1 MSEYQNRFWD
11 SLQQMT
17 DELGDG
23 HLGPK
28 ATFDTNSKEAEIVA
42 SFLKQWN
49 VYLHAIPSF
58 VVWMLNI
65 PGWVTKQI
73 YGLST
78 SVELLFSKVF
88 ALFGLFDNL
97 GNQSTVV
104 GQVYHGLQLVGSAV
118 FVAFLIAR
126 VLMSLFSTPFKYKE
140 AFNHII
146 LVTAAVAFLPTAMT
160 SFGSVIAN
168 SSLSLIGQEKKAQQ
182 EEQLSHTRASG
193 AVATE
198 STPTETKKN
207 DSLSVQPL
215 QDNITDLWQLAK
227 NKFDVNKLGRFD
239 GDNGYINRSQLGEG
253 VKLNKIS
260 DDNVQSIDFSDN
272 YGANNKELIDYFDK
286 QAKDNNFYT
295 GLPTIFHTVLKS
307 YEYDSDGEPSLVEV
321 TGYKYHSILKAGNVL
336 IPVYP
341 RYRVEWITLWVE
353 QIMLLL
359 LLIGLLFSTIR
370 SIFNVLL
377 SAMVAPIVGYTSV
390 EDSSKFLDLLRQ
402 IFSGIAGI
410 FFEVIIVKYAMWFL
424 SSAPT
429 ATTDAVGS
437 FTSGLSS
444 FETAIAHIALYV
456 ATYVAATMGSRAI
469 ENWLGVSTGAKSGMM
484 MAAGAV
490 VAAYKGPQ
498 MAGRL
503 ATGTVNAVA
512 GRKMPGGQ
520 RTGGLVRGINNMA
533 RGAKNFGGKAA
544 SATARGAKGAFNG
557 VTKSAGAVSGF
568 KDAAKQNGYGNAI
581 KNNLGNAANK
591 GIVQPLNKAGDAVK
605 TGYDKAK
612 TAVKNV
618 DNAATQNFQQGSQA
632 GFKSSTENNLT
643 GGIDYQGQH
652 YDIGYDPRPDY
663 MTRGAQTST
672 GTTRSEQTSP
682 ASSNGNTGVSNK
694 PSSDVGASGGSKQQI
709 RPVQQ
714 VSQQQSQQKTPNS
727 VRQQSQAPSAA
738 RQEPQPKQASTA
750 SQTPKSTPQT
760 QQPQVKEEVKEDKL
774 NRIGSKQNETEL

>member
-42 SFLKQWN
+42 SFLKQWS

-182 EEQLSHTRASG
+182 EEQLSHIRASG

-260 DDNVQSIDFSDN
+260 DDNVHSIDFSDN

-484 MAAGAV
+484 TAAGTV
-490 VAAYKGPQ
+490 FAAYKGAQ
-498 MAGRL
+498 MAGGL

-520 RTGGLVRGINNMA
+520 RTGGLVRGINNMD
-533 RGAKNFGGKAA
+533 RGLKNFGGKASGA
-544 SATARGAKGAFNG
+544 VKRGAQ
-557 VTKSAGAVSGF
+557 GAVNGASKAAGSMAGF
-568 KDAAKQNGYGNAI
+568 MKAGNENGYGNAAKSAMRNAASNISQSMPNGNFGSSMKAGFNNI
-581 KNNLGNAANK
+581 KNSAGNVKNAASES
-591 GIVQPLNKAGDAVK
+591 
-605 TGYDKAK
+605 Y
-612 TAVKNV
+612 
-618 DNAATQNFQQGSQA
+618 QQGRDTA
-632 GFKSSTENNLT
+632 YAASSPSSSGDISSNTVQNN
-643 GGIDYQGQH
+643 GDSSNVSYSPKV
-652 YDIGYDPRPDY
+652 DMSNPV
-663 MTRGAQTST
+663 
-672 GTTRSEQTSP
+672 SP
-682 ASSNGNTGVSNK
+682 ARAADNPTS
-694 PSSDVGASGGSKQQI
+694 
-709 RPVQQ
+709 VQQ
-714 VSQQQSQQKTPNS
+714 VGGGNTDLPPRNNVNSRGGNSQQLHQVQTPQQPQQQRSTANS
-727 VRQQSQAPSAA
+727 VKQPTQTPKPSTPKQQRTQAP
-738 RQEPQPKQASTA
+738 TA
-750 SQTPKSTPQT
+750 SQTPKSTPQP
-760 QQPQVKEEVKEDKL
+760 QQPQVKEDKL

>member
-168 SSLSLIGQEKKAQQ
+168 SSLSLIGEEKKAQQ

-193 AVATE
+193 AVAFE

-484 MAAGAV
+484 MAAGAGY
-490 VAAYKGPQ
+490 AATKL
-498 MAGRL
+498 AG
-503 ATGTVNAVA
+503 GTVNAIA
-512 GRKMPGGQ
+512 GSRMPSGQ
-520 RTGGLVRGINNMA
+520 RAGGLVRGAGNMA

-652 YDIGYDPRPDY
+652 YDTGYDPRPDY
-663 MTRGAQTST
+663 MTGGGQ
-672 GTTRSEQTSP
+672 
-682 ASSNGNTGVSNK
+682 
-694 PSSDVGASGGSKQQI
+694 PSSDSNRSGHATAPQPTNNSVQANTTSSTSVGSNGGNKQQI

-714 VSQQQSQQKTPNS
+714 VSQQQSQQEAPNS

-738 RQEPQPKQASTA
+738 RQQPQPKQAPTA

-760 QQPQVKEEVKEDKL
+760 QQPQVKEDKL

>member
-484 MAAGAV
+484 MAAGAGN
-490 VAAYKGPQ
+490 AATKL
-498 MAGRL
+498 AG
-503 ATGTVNAVA
+503 GTVNAIA
-512 GRKMPGGQ
+512 GSRMPSGQ
-520 RTGGLVRGINNMA
+520 RAGGLVRGAGNMA

-652 YDIGYDPRPDY
+652 YDTGYDPRPDY
-663 MTRGAQTST
+663 MTGGGQ
-672 GTTRSEQTSP
+672 
-682 ASSNGNTGVSNK
+682 
-694 PSSDVGASGGSKQQI
+694 PSSDSNRSGHATAPQPTNNSVQANTTSSTSVGSNGGNKQQI

-714 VSQQQSQQKTPNS
+714 VSQQQSQQEAPNS

-738 RQEPQPKQASTA
+738 RQQPQPKQAPTA

-760 QQPQVKEEVKEDKL
+760 QQPQVKEDKL

>member
-42 SFLKQWN
+42 SFLKQWS
-49 VYLHAIPSF
+49 VYLHTIPSF

-484 MAAGAV
+484 MAAGAGY
-490 VAAYKGPQ
+490 AATKL
-498 MAGRL
+498 AG
-503 ATGTVNAVA
+503 GTVNAIA
-512 GRKMPGGQ
+512 GSRMPSGQ
-520 RTGGLVRGINNMA
+520 RAGGLVRGAGNMA

-652 YDIGYDPRPDY
+652 YDTGYDPRPDY
-663 MTRGAQTST
+663 MTGGGQ
-672 GTTRSEQTSP
+672 
-682 ASSNGNTGVSNK
+682 
-694 PSSDVGASGGSKQQI
+694 PSSDSNRSGHATAPQPTNNSVQANTTSSTSVGSNGGNKQQI

-714 VSQQQSQQKTPNS
+714 VSQQQSQQEAPNS

-738 RQEPQPKQASTA
+738 RQQPQPKQAPTA

-760 QQPQVKEEVKEDKL
+760 QQPQVKEDKL

>member
-42 SFLKQWN
+42 SFLKQWS
-49 VYLHAIPSF
+49 VYLHTIPSF

-484 MAAGAV
+484 MAAGAGY
-490 VAAYKGPQ
+490 AATKL
-498 MAGRL
+498 AG
-503 ATGTVNAVA
+503 GTVNAIA
-512 GRKMPGGQ
+512 GSRMPSGQ
-520 RTGGLVRGINNMA
+520 RAGGLVRGAGNMA

-652 YDIGYDPRPDY
+652 YDTRYDPRPDY
-663 MTRGAQTST
+663 MTGGGQ
-672 GTTRSEQTSP
+672 
-682 ASSNGNTGVSNK
+682 
-694 PSSDVGASGGSKQQI
+694 PSSDSNRSGHATAPQPTNNSVQANTTSSTSVGSNGGNKQQI

-714 VSQQQSQQKTPNS
+714 VSQQQSQQEAPNS

-738 RQEPQPKQASTA
+738 RQQPQPKQAPTA

-760 QQPQVKEEVKEDKL
+760 QQPQVKEDKL

>member
-17 DELGDG
+17 GELGDG

-42 SFLKQWN
+42 SFLKQWS

-97 GNQSTVV
+97 GNTNTVV

-126 VLMSLFSTPFKYKE
+126 ILMSLFSTPFKYKE

-168 SSLSLIGQEKKAQQ
+168 SSLSLLGQEKQAQQ

-272 YGANNKELIDYFDK
+272 YGANNQELIDYFDK

-295 GLPTIFHTVLKS
+295 GLPTIFHSVLKS

-402 IFSGIAGI
+402 IFSSLAGI
-410 FFEVIIVKYAMWFL
+410 FFEIIIVKYAMWFL

-484 MAAGAV
+484 MAAGAGY
-490 VAAYKGPQ
+490 AATKL
-498 MAGRL
+498 AG
-503 ATGTVNAVA
+503 GTVNAVA
-512 GRKMPGGQ
+512 GHRMPNGQ
-520 RTGGLVRGINNMA
+520 RSGGIVRGAGSMA

-544 SATARGAKGAFNG
+544 TATARGAKGAFNG
-557 VTKSAGAVSGF
+557 MTKSAGAVSGF
-568 KDAAKQNGYGNAI
+568 RDAAKQNGYGSAI
-581 KNNLGNAANK
+581 KNNLGNAANR
-591 GIVQPLNKAGDAVK
+591 GIVQPLNKAGGAVK

-618 DNAATQNFQQGSQA
+618 DNAATENFQQGSQA
-632 GFKSSTENNLT
+632 GFNSSTQNNLT

-652 YDIGYDPRPDY
+652 YDTGYDPRPDY
-663 MTRGAQTST
+663 LTGGSQSSGVSSSGGQTST
-672 GTTRSEQTSP
+672 SP
-682 ASSNGNTGVSNK
+682 SANVSGNTGSNNQRRTSSNGGSNGGNT
-694 PSSDVGASGGSKQQI
+694 QQL
-709 RPVQQ
+709 RQVQQ
-714 VSQQQSQQKTPNS
+714 TPPQPQPQRTENGSRQQHRVSSNPSPQSQPNVPQQANINQKTSP
-727 VRQQSQAPSAA
+727 QSQK
-738 RQEPQPKQASTA
+738 PQ
-750 SQTPKSTPQT
+750 
-760 QQPQVKEEVKEDKL
+760 VKEDKL
-774 NRIGSKQNETEL
+774 NRISSNQSETEL

>member
-484 MAAGAV
+484 MAAGAGY
-490 VAAYKGPQ
+490 AATKL
-498 MAGRL
+498 AG
-503 ATGTVNAVA
+503 GTVNAIA
-512 GRKMPGGQ
+512 GSRMPSGQ
-520 RTGGLVRGINNMA
+520 RAGGLVRGAGNMA

-652 YDIGYDPRPDY
+652 YDTGYDPRPDY
-663 MTRGAQTST
+663 MTGGGQ
-672 GTTRSEQTSP
+672 
-682 ASSNGNTGVSNK
+682 
-694 PSSDVGASGGSKQQI
+694 PSSDSNRSGHATAPQPTNNSVQANTTSSTSVGSNGGNKQQI

-714 VSQQQSQQKTPNS
+714 VSQQQSQQEAPNS

-738 RQEPQPKQASTA
+738 RQQPQPKQAPTA

-760 QQPQVKEEVKEDKL
+760 QQPQVKEDKL

>member
-410 FFEVIIVKYAMWFL
+410 FFEVIIVKYVMWFL

-484 MAAGAV
+484 MAAGAGY
-490 VAAYKGPQ
+490 AATKL
-498 MAGRL
+498 AG
-503 ATGTVNAVA
+503 GTVNAIA
-512 GRKMPGGQ
+512 GSRMPSGQ
-520 RTGGLVRGINNMA
+520 RAGGLVRGAGNMA

-652 YDIGYDPRPDY
+652 YDTGYDPRPDY
-663 MTRGAQTST
+663 MTGGGQ
-672 GTTRSEQTSP
+672 
-682 ASSNGNTGVSNK
+682 
-694 PSSDVGASGGSKQQI
+694 PSSDSNRSGHATAPQPTNNSVQANTTSSTSVGSNGGNKQQI

-714 VSQQQSQQKTPNS
+714 VSQQQSQQEAPNS

-738 RQEPQPKQASTA
+738 RQQPQPKQAPTA

-760 QQPQVKEEVKEDKL
+760 QQPQVKEDKL

>member
-17 DELGDG
+17 DELGDS

-193 AVATE
+193 AVAIE

-295 GLPTIFHTVLKS
+295 GLPTIFHSVLKS

-484 MAAGAV
+484 MAAGAGY
-490 VAAYKGPQ
+490 AATKL
-498 MAGRL
+498 AG
-503 ATGTVNAVA
+503 GTVNAIA
-512 GRKMPGGQ
+512 GSRMPSGQ
-520 RTGGLVRGINNMA
+520 RAGGLVRGAGNMA

-544 SATARGAKGAFNG
+544 SATAR
-557 VTKSAGAVSGF
+557 GAVSGF

-618 DNAATQNFQQGSQA
+618 NNAATQNFQQGSQA

-652 YDIGYDPRPDY
+652 YDNGYDPRPDY
-663 MTRGAQTST
+663 MTGGAQTST

-738 RQEPQPKQASTA
+738 RQQPQPKQASTA

-760 QQPQVKEEVKEDKL
+760 QQPQVKEDKL

>member
-182 EEQLSHTRASG
+182 EEQLSHIRASG

-198 STPTETKKN
+198 STPTEIKKN

-390 EDSSKFLDLLRQ
+390 EDSTKFLDLLRQ

-484 MAAGAV
+484 MAGGAV
-490 VAAYKGPQ
+490 FAAYKGSK
-498 MAGRL
+498 MAGGL

-520 RTGGLVRGINNMA
+520 RTGGLVRGINNMD
-533 RGAKNFGGKAA
+533 RGLKNFGGKASGA
-544 SATARGAKGAFNG
+544 VKRGAQ
-557 VTKSAGAVSGF
+557 GAVNGASKAAGSMAGF
-568 KDAAKQNGYGNAI
+568 MKAGNENGYGNAAKSAMRNVASNVSQSMPNGNFGSSMKAGFDNI
-581 KNNLGNAANK
+581 KNSAGNVKNAA
-591 GIVQPLNKAGDAVK
+591 LES
-605 TGYDKAK
+605 Y
-612 TAVKNV
+612 
-618 DNAATQNFQQGSQA
+618 QQGRDTA
-632 GFKSSTENNLT
+632 YAASSPSSSGDVSSNSV
-643 GGIDYQGQH
+643 Q
-652 YDIGYDPRPDY
+652 
-663 MTRGAQTST
+663 
-672 GTTRSEQTSP
+672 
-682 ASSNGNTGVSNK
+682 SNGNSSNVSYSPEVDMSNPVSRARAADKPTSVHQVQTPQQPQQQRSTANSVKQPTQTPK
-694 PSSDVGASGGSKQQI
+694 PSTPKQQ
-709 RPVQQ
+709 R
-714 VSQQQSQQKTPNS
+714 T
-727 VRQQSQAPSAA
+727 QAP
-738 RQEPQPKQASTA
+738 TA
-750 SQTPKSTPQT
+750 SQTPKSTPQP
-760 QQPQVKEEVKEDKL
+760 QQPQVKEAKL
-774 NRIGSKQNETEL
+774 NRISSKQNETEL